1 MGLRGSS
8 TEARVSRLDT
18 ADGGKDKPA
27 KRIGAGGSGAV
38 DEADVGEATS
48 AFEGGKG
55 GDIGGGD
62 DARTG
67 EGGSTALPLP
77 LSTFGDSSPFS
88 SVVSCAAS
96 DVAVDAADATALR

>member
-8 TEARVSRLDT
+8 AAARASRLDT
-18 ADGGKDKPA
+18 ADSGKDNPA
-27 KRIGAGGSGAV
+27 KRIGVGGSGAV
-38 DEADVGEATS
+38 DEADVGEVVS

-55 GDIGGGD
+55 GDMGGGD

-77 LSTFGDSSPFS
+77 LSTLGDSSFFS
-88 SVVSCAAS
+88 SVGSWPAS
-96 DVAVDAADATALR
+96 DVAADAADATALR